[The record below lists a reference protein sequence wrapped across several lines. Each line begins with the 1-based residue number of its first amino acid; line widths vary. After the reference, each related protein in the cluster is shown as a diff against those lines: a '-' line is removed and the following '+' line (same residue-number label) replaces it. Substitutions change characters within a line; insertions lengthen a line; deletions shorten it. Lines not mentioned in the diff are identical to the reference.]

1 MRRFDASAPD
11 FANAFA
17 AFLAEP
23 RGSPGDVEAAVIDVI
38 AAVRAEGLP
47 AVLRFSS
54 RFDRV
59 ELTEATVR
67 VGPEEIAAGAAQCPS
82 ALREASAFAA
92 ARMMVTTEVPGAND
106 SEKRDH

>member
-23 RGSPGDVEAAVIDVI
+23 RGSPGDVEAAVVDVI

-54 RFDRV
+54 LFDHV
-59 ELTEATVR
+59 ELTEDTVR
-67 VGPEEIAAGAAQCPS
+67 VSAEEIAAGAAQCPIELRAAIAFRS
-82 ALREASAFAA
+82 ASTWAILVRSIS
-92 ARMMVTTEVPGAND
+92 MSV
-106 SEKRDH
+106 